1 MKRYNR
7 YIGLWLSGMLMLL
20 CGACSKGGSDEDGG
34 GSGEVPVPKEPSN
47 LEIHVY
53 TPENPVV
60 TRAEQVEPDA
70 DEKAIHTLDI
80 WVFVSEDKGR
90 FEAGTLIGHLSPQ
103 VSTSSSS
110 DYVGTYQMSVSE
122 EFAEDKPKVDVFVA
136 ANLAS
141 VGLESLRTTDV
152 TPEQL
157 KAQLI
162 DTPYFGLSPL
172 TTAPSSTAGLPM
184 SGVLTSELSGNPPL
198 LKVETPVKVVRAI
211 SKIRFVFGRT
221 DTGETDRLKV
231 NSITLDDNMI
241 PVKEYLFLNDPYSEG
256 ASRIVNG
263 SYQEG
268 GSLTPLTGNDNI
280 PVCPNPSK
288 YAYIEDR
295 EGQAKGQAY
304 ENLINGG
311 IEAGELAQVGRFYL
325 RESDKKISGKINY
338 SIGDGAPR
346 DAAFTMSDA
355 DSFSRNHTWIVYGFF
370 AGKEVLNVYSV
381 DVTAW
386 QTSSTDHQIHNW

>member
-1 MKRYNR
+1 
-7 YIGLWLSGMLMLL
+7 MLMLL
-20 CGACSKGGSDEDGG
+20 CGACSSGDSDEDGG
-34 GSGEVPVPKEPSN
+34 GSGDKPVPKEPSN

-80 WVFVSEDKGR
+80 WVFVSEDKGSFR
-90 FEAGTLIGHLSPQ
+90 AGTLIGHLSPQ

-122 EFAEDKPKVDVFVA
+122 EFAEVRPKVDVFVA

-141 VGLESLRTTDV
+141 VGLESLRTEDV
-152 TPEQL
+152 TPSQL
-157 KAQLI
+157 KDQLI
-162 DTPYFGLSPL
+162 DTSYFGLSTL
-172 TTAPSSTAGLPM
+172 TTAPSSTEGLPM

-198 LKVETPVKVVRAI
+198 LKVETPVKVVRAV
-211 SKIRFVFGRT
+211 SKVRFVFGRT
-221 DTGETDRLKV
+221 DTGDADRLKV
-231 NSITLDDNMI
+231 NSITLENNMI

-256 ASRIVNG
+256 AYRIDNN

-325 RESDKKISGKINY
+325 RESDQKISGNINY
-338 SIGDGAPR
+338 TIGDGTPKNAI
-346 DAAFTMSDA
+346 FTMSEA

-386 QTSSTDHQIHNW
+386 QTSSTDHEVHNW

>member
-1 MKRYNR
+1 
-7 YIGLWLSGMLMLL
+7 
-20 CGACSKGGSDEDGG
+20 
-34 GSGEVPVPKEPSN
+34 
-47 LEIHVY
+47 
-53 TPENPVV
+53 
-60 TRAEQVEPDA
+60 
-70 DEKAIHTLDI
+70 
-80 WVFVSEDKGR
+80 
-90 FEAGTLIGHLSPQ
+90 
-103 VSTSSSS
+103 
-110 DYVGTYQMSVSE
+110 MSVSE

-141 VGLESLRTTDV
+141 VGLESLRTADV
-152 TPEQL
+152 TPSQL

-162 DTPYFGLSPL
+162 DTSYFGLSTL
-172 TTAPSSTAGLPM
+172 TTAPSSTEGLPM

-198 LKVETPVKVVRAI
+198 LKVETPVKVVRAV
-211 SKIRFVFGRT
+211 SKVRFVFGRT
-221 DTGETDRLKV
+221 DTGDADRLKV
-231 NSITLDDNMI
+231 NSITLENNMI

-256 ASRIVNG
+256 AYRIDNN

-325 RESDKKISGKINY
+325 RESDQKISGNINY
-338 SIGDGAPR
+338 TIGDGTPKNAT
-346 DAAFTMSDA
+346 FTMSEA

-386 QTSSTDHQIHNW
+386 QTSSTDHEVHNW

>member
-1 MKRYNR
+1 
-7 YIGLWLSGMLMLL
+7 MLMLL
-20 CGACSKGGSDEDGG
+20 CGACSSGGSDEDGG
-34 GSGEVPVPKEPSN
+34 GSGDKPVPKEPSN

-80 WVFVSEDKGR
+80 WVFVSEDKGSFR
-90 FEAGTLIGHLSPQ
+90 AGTLIGHLSPQ

-141 VGLESLRTTDV
+141 VGLESLRTADV
-152 TPEQL
+152 TPAEL
-157 KAQLI
+157 RDKLI
-162 DTPYFGLSPL
+162 DTQYFGLSTL
-172 TTAPSSTAGLPM
+172 TTAPSSTQGLPM
-184 SGVLTSELSGNPPL
+184 SGLLTNSVLSGNAPL

-221 DTGETDRLKV
+221 DTGDADRLKV
-231 NSITLDDNMI
+231 NSITLGNNMI

-256 ASRIVNG
+256 AYRIDNN

-325 RESDKKISGKINY
+325 RESDKKISGNINY
-338 SIGDGAPR
+338 TIGDGTPKNAT
-346 DAAFTMSDA
+346 FTMSEA

-386 QTSSTDHQIHNW
+386 QTSSTDHEVHNW

>member
-1 MKRYNR
+1 
-7 YIGLWLSGMLMLL
+7 MLL
-20 CGACSKGGSDEDGG
+20 CGACSSGDSDEDGG
-34 GSGEVPVPKEPSN
+34 GSGDKPVPKEPSN

-80 WVFVSEDKGR
+80 WVFVSEDKGSFR
-90 FEAGTLIGHLSPQ
+90 AGTLIGHLSPQ

-122 EFAEDKPKVDVFVA
+122 EFAEVRPKVDVFVA

-141 VGLESLRTTDV
+141 VGLESLRTEDV
-152 TPEQL
+152 TPSQL
-157 KAQLI
+157 KDQLI
-162 DTPYFGLSPL
+162 DTSYFGLSTL
-172 TTAPSSTAGLPM
+172 TTAPSSTEGLPM

-198 LKVETPVKVVRAI
+198 LKVETPVKVVRAV
-211 SKIRFVFGRT
+211 SKVRFVFGRT
-221 DTGETDRLKV
+221 DTGDADRLKV
-231 NSITLDDNMI
+231 NSITLENNMI

-256 ASRIVNG
+256 AYRIDNN

-325 RESDKKISGKINY
+325 RESDQKISGNINY
-338 SIGDGAPR
+338 TIGDGTPKNAI
-346 DAAFTMSDA
+346 FTMSEA

-386 QTSSTDHQIHNW
+386 QTSSTDHEVHNW

>member
-1 MKRYNR
+1 
-7 YIGLWLSGMLMLL
+7 MLMLL
-20 CGACSKGGSDEDGG
+20 CGACSSGDRDEDGG
-34 GSGEVPVPKEPSN
+34 GSGDKPVPKEPSN

-80 WVFVSEDKGR
+80 WVFVSEDQGR
-90 FEAGTLIGHLSPQ
+90 FTAGTLIGHLSPQ

-141 VGLESLRTTDV
+141 VGLESLRTADV
-152 TPEQL
+152 TPSQL

-162 DTPYFGLSPL
+162 DTPYFGLSTL
-172 TTAPSSTAGLPM
+172 TTAPSSTQGLPM

-198 LKVETPVKVVRAI
+198 LKVETPVKVVRAV

-221 DTGETDRLKV
+221 DTGDADKLKV

-241 PVKEYLFLNDPYSEG
+241 PTQEYLFLNGPYSEG
-256 ASRIVNG
+256 TCTYRING

-295 EGQAKGQAY
+295 EGQTKGQAY

-325 RESDKKISGKINY
+325 RESDKRISGTINY
-338 SIGDGAPR
+338 SIGDGTPKNAT
-346 DAAFTMSDA
+346 FTMSEA
-355 DSFSRNHTWIVYGFF
+355 DNFSRNHTWIVYGFF

-386 QTSSTDHQIHNW
+386 QTSSTDHEVHNW

>member
-1 MKRYNR
+1 
-7 YIGLWLSGMLMLL
+7 MLL
-20 CGACSKGGSDEDGG
+20 CGACSSGGSDEDGG

-80 WVFVSEDKGR
+80 WVFVSEDKGSFR
-90 FEAGTLIGHLSPQ
+90 AGTLIGHLSPQ

-110 DYVGTYQMSVSE
+110 EFVGTYQMSVSE
-122 EFAEDKPKVDVFVA
+122 EFAEDKPNVDVFVA

-141 VGLESLRTTDV
+141 VGLESLRTADV
-152 TPEQL
+152 TPAEL
-157 KAQLI
+157 RDKLI
-162 DTPYFGLSPL
+162 DTQYFGLSTL
-172 TTAPSSTAGLPM
+172 TTAPSSTQGLPM
-184 SGVLTSELSGNPPL
+184 SGLLTNSVLSGNAPL

-221 DTGETDRLKV
+221 DTGDADRLKV
-231 NSITLDDNMI
+231 NSITLGNNMI

-256 ASRIVNG
+256 AYRIDNN

-325 RESDKKISGKINY
+325 RESDKKISGNINY
-338 SIGDGAPR
+338 TIGDGTPKNAT
-346 DAAFTMSDA
+346 FTMSDA